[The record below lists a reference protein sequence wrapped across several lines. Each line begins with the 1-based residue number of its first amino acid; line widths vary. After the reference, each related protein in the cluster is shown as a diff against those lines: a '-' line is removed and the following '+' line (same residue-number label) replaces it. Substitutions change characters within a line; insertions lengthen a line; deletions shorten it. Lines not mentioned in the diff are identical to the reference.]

1 MMLSDLKIN
10 ESGIIL
16 SVNGDKILKRRFLD
30 LGFLPGEKIECVLI
44 SPFKDPKAYK
54 INNNVIA
61 IRNSDAKF
69 LEVKYE

>member
-10 ESGIIL
+10 EAGIIL

-44 SPFKDPKAYK
+44 SSFKDPKAYK